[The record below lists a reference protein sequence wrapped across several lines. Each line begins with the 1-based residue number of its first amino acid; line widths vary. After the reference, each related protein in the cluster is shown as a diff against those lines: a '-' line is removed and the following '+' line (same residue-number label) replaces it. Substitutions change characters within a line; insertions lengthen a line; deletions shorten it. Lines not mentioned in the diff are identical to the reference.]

1 MQCVRSFFD
10 TQSRIHEFTLIY
22 WIKFFHASG
31 HIVMNLPEN
40 YYIGHR

>member
-22 WIKFFHASG
+22 WIKFLNFFMPVV
-31 HIVMNLPEN
+31 ILL
-40 YYIGHR
+40 